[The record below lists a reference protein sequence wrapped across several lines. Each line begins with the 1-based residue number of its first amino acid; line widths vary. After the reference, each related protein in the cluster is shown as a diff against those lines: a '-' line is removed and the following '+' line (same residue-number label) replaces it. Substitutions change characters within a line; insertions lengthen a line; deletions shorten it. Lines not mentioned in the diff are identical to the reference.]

1 MSAISLE
8 NVYFK
13 YDREGSLI
21 LNNINMNIDYGQITL
36 LAGFSGSGK
45 STIFSL
51 ICGIIPNLQAGLFK
65 GSIKINDEEFYKK
78 SLDYITSKVG
88 MIMQNPEEQIIQ
100 ELVSDELAFGCENL
114 NMDPEKID
122 HNIKNMPICLCLT
135 LMIQLERYLV
145 EKKKD

>member
-65 GSIKINDEEFYKK
+65 GSIKINGEEVYKK

-122 HNIKNMPICLCLT
+122 HNIKKYAICLCLT
-135 LMIQLERYLV
+135 LMIQLERFLV

>member
-45 STIFSL
+45 SIIFSL

-65 GSIKINDEEFYKK
+65 GSINKVVDMIDEDVIVGTICDSNYQMVEGILPIFPSVCIYRNQI
-78 SLDYITSKVG
+78 LDSVLYGFKNSDKLFESIAKEKV
-88 MIMQNPEEQIIQ
+88 
-100 ELVSDELAFGCENL
+100 AC
-114 NMDPEKID
+114 
-122 HNIKNMPICLCLT
+122 
-135 LMIQLERYLV
+135 
-145 EKKKD
+145 